1 MALTVVLSIGLDP
14 DLLRTR
20 NLVLHSAGYTVVS
33 AYSVKEA
40 AVRFQAGDF
49 DLVLLCQ
56 SLPARERDGL
66 TWWMRASRP
75 GIPVVTVAGGLC
87 TSGDVVAG
95 LTVGSEPG
103 ALLWGI
109 RELLINAKHRAARK
123 ASPLDKHEVDA
134 APMKKPPM
142 PSAGFQV
149 QTRGTKGRFVPLAR
163 TG

>member
-1 MALTVVLSIGLDP
+1 MAQTVVLSIGLDP

-40 AVRFQAGDF
+40 VDRFQAGDF

-56 SLPARERDGL
+56 TLPAKERDGL
-66 TWWMRASRP
+66 TWWMRASSP
-75 GIPVVTVAGGLC
+75 GTPVVTV
-87 TSGDVVAG
+87 SGRLFSDDVVAG
-95 LTVGSEPG
+95 VMVGSEPG

-109 RELLINAKHRAARK
+109 REVLINAKNRAAR
-123 ASPLDKHEVDA
+123 AATPLDNHEVKA
-134 APMKKPPM
+134 AQMKKPQG
-142 PSAGFQV
+142 PSTGYERR
-149 QTRGTKGRFVPLAR
+149 TRATAERFAPLAR